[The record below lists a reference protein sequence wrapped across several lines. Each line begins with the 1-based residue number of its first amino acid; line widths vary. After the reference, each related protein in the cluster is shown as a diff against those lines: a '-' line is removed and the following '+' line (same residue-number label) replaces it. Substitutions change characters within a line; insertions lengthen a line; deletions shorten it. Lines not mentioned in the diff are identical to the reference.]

1 MWKPCIIL
9 LSIVSVFIVGCSSS
23 EAPSSTS
30 IEETIEASVDATVEA
45 ATGQASDD
53 LAGALTAKV
62 VLRVEDLEY
71 TLSHLTRRM
80 RLELDTGFSFSLGTP
95 SILNLPDF
103 VLSQLEGEA
112 LLLQGIGDLDIEI
125 TDQDIGVEVA
135 LRGDLSEETTDAVIE
150 TELLRQATASGLE
163 LGEYE
168 LMLGAFL
175 AEQRAHD
182 HFLQVGPL
190 AEPQVRGRMLIV
202 DDEEEAES
210 ALARM
215 DAGEDFIVVAREVT
229 LAPSAVE
236 IEWFVRDGEPTVFE
250 NVQDFFFDADIGER
264 SAVISQ
270 RDFFYIVEVLEKDDA
285 RTLDDD
291 QREAVADRQL
301 AEWISGLRAS
311 LSIERILTQDDG
323 IRALNEI
330 S

>member
-80 RLELDTGFSFSLGTP
+80 RLELDTGFNFSLGTP

-103 VLSQLEGEA
+103 VMSQLEGEA

-150 TELLRQATASGLE
+150 AELLRQATASGLE

-210 ALARM
+210 ALARR

-301 AEWISGLRAS
+301 AEWISELRDS
-311 LSIERILTQDDG
+311 LKIERILSQDDG